1 MCFSGPQVPD
11 LFVVARLLRCFIF
24 SRLAVPYSS
33 PVAVLQQ
40 IEGTEK
46 EWPAQL
52 VVLAMGFVSPESAI
66 SKPLKLELDQV
77 RDVNVGRVAIFLVW
91 HAPHTTSLNTQIQ
104 HMAIEKVAL
113 AVMLWNLP
121 R

>member
-1 MCFSGPQVPD
+1 MSLCGYCLFLLPVSCGSSFRFAYSIVLTHGVSSLSCIITSFWSKPLGTNDCLPSPPTLVPNSAWN
-11 LFVVARLLRCFIF
+11 V
-24 SRLAVPYSS
+24 
-33 PVAVLQQ
+33 QQ

-77 RDVNVGRVAIFLVW
+77 QQLVV
-91 HAPHTTSLNTQIQ
+91 LG
-104 HMAIEKVAL
+104 
-113 AVMLWNLP
+113 
-121 R
+121 

>member
-1 MCFSGPQVPD
+1 MMKVTIEPAGAGRAIECHLDAAPGVRGRCACFP
-11 LFVVARLLRCFIF
+11 LLKVCAQISRVHSNTPLSAIRSYRIWFIF
-24 SRLAVPYSS
+24 LK
-33 PVAVLQQ
+33 Q

-77 RDVNVGRVAIFLVW
+77 IVDAVLRVV
-91 HAPHTTSLNTQIQ
+91 
-104 HMAIEKVAL
+104 
-113 AVMLWNLP
+113 
-121 R
+121 